1 MVQSTHP
8 VNGVR
13 LMDVRI
19 PGGRMADNLLPI
31 HLEICVDILAANA
44 YTIAGP
50 PRLRRRLIYHEPGE
64 SRQEKLNRKMD
75 SLFAILAG

>member
-1 MVQSTHP
+1 MVQSTHS

-19 PGGRMADNLLPI
+19 PGGTMAWNLQPI

-44 YTIAGP
+44 YTTARL

-75 SLFAILAG
+75 SLFAVLAG